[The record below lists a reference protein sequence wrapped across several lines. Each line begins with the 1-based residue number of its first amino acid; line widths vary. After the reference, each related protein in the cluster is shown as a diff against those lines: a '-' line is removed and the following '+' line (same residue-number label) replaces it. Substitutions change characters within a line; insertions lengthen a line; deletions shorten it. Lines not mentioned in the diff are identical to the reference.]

1 MERQD
6 LMGPFDLHLQWF
18 GEEGAGGEGAA
29 GGEGEG
35 GGKPAGEG
43 AGAGGNP
50 AEKPPAKPEPE
61 LKADGT
67 FFAQASDKFK
77 KDPKILKD
85 ILGGEKPLK
94 SWDGVLERMYS
105 AETRAKELEGKVAP
119 APTKPEEYEFEE
131 LKFPDH
137 LAGDEHKD
145 LRDNLSAYIKAQDD
159 VLRVD
164 GIKDGLSKDAVK
176 RESNRMRERVFAQQK
191 ASADQYASERE
202 AGLKALKEAWKGDF
216 EARQDIANRAI
227 LTFGKDKLVAKLAK
241 RGLENDPEI
250 IETFYEIGTKIGEG
264 HLVPGKPGPAQ
275 PTPQE
280 KKAVAMKNRYKN
292 SPELTGGPAPGD
304 RPVDQAALDRLAKRF
319 PKQAAEAAKK

>member
-1 MERQD
+1 MERQN

-18 GEEGAGGEGAA
+18 GDPPVPPVAPPAA
-29 GGEGEG
+29 P
-35 GGKPAGEG
+35 PAG
-43 AGAGGNP
+43 P
-50 AEKPPAKPEPE
+50 APTPPAGPPPPPPPDPE

-67 FFAQASDKFK
+67 FFAQASDKYK
-77 KDPKILKD
+77 RDPKFLKD

-94 SWDGVLERMYS
+94 SWDGVLDRMYA
-105 AETRAKELEGKVAP
+105 AEARSTELQAKLAP

-145 LRDNLSAYIKAQDD
+145 LRDNLAAYMKAQDD
-159 VLRVD
+159 ALRALALK
-164 GIKDGLSKDAVK
+164 GGLGKDAAK
-176 RESNRMRERVFAQQK
+176 LMSGFIRESIFAQQK

-202 AGLKALKEAWKGDF
+202 AGLKALKESWKGDYA
-216 EARQDIANRAI
+216 AREDIANRAI

-250 IETFYEIGTKIGEG
+250 IEAFYTMGNAIGEG
-264 HLVPGKPGPAQ
+264 HLVPGKAGPAQ

-280 KKAVAMKNRYKN
+280 KKAAALKSRYPM
-292 SPELTGGPAPGD
+292 SPELGGTPAGGAPA
-304 RPVDQAALDRLAKRF
+304 VVQAALDRLAKRF
-319 PKQAAEAAKK
+319 PKQAAEVAKK

>member
-1 MERQD
+1 MERQN
-6 LMGPFDLHLQWF
+6 PI
-18 GEEGAGGEGAA
+18 EPPGA
-29 GGEGEG
+29 
-35 GGKPAGEG
+35 P
-43 AGAGGNP
+43 
-50 AEKPPAKPEPE
+50 PPAPPAAPAPAPPAPGPAPQPPPPQPAPEPE

-67 FFAQASDKFK
+67 FFAQASDKYK
-77 KDPKILKD
+77 KDQKILKD

-94 SWDGVLERMYS
+94 SWDGVLERMYA
-105 AETRAKELEGKVAP
+105 AEARSTELQGKLAP

-145 LRDNLSAYIKAQDD
+145 LRDNLAAYIKAQDD
-159 VLRVD
+159 ALRALALK
-164 GIKDGLSKDAVK
+164 GGLGKDAAK
-176 RESNRMRERVFAQQK
+176 LMSGFIRESIFAQQK

-202 AGLKALKEAWKGDF
+202 AGLKALKEAWKGDYA
-216 EARQDIANRAI
+216 AREDIANRAI

-250 IETFYEIGTKIGEG
+250 IETFYDIGTKIGEG

-280 KKAVAMKNRYKN
+280 KKAAALKSRYPM
-292 SPELTGGPAPGD
+292 SPEIGGTPAPGAP
-304 RPVDQAALDRLAKRF
+304 PVDQARLDRLAKRY
-319 PKQAAEAAKK
+319 PQQAAEAAKK